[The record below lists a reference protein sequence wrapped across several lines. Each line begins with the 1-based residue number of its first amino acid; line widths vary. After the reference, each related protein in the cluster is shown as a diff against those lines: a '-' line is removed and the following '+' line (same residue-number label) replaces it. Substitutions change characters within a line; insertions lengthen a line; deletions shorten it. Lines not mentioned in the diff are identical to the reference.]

1 MSVFLTTDQ
10 VTAIHDLQST
20 QPVRDPATLAGAV
33 GRPTA
38 GWDGQLIYPTLAL
51 QAAVL
56 LIAVCQAQAFVDGN
70 KRTAWVSCDVF
81 LQLNGSGLTAVED
94 DAIVELMN
102 RISTDDLTEQA
113 VADWIAHRSRPR
125 KEPT

>member
-10 VTAIHDLQST
+10 VTAIHDLQSP

-70 KRTAWVSCDVF
+70 KRTAWVACDVF
-81 LQLNGSGLTAVED
+81 LQLNGIRLSAISD
-94 DAIVELMN
+94 DEIVDLMN
-102 RISTDDLTEQA
+102 RISTRELNEQA
-113 VADWIAHRSRPR
+113 AAEWITNRSTTR